1 MSDPQLLL
9 VSVIAIG
16 ARLFWAAVVWGLPM
30 PRISKEVA
38 LLVSLV
44 VVTVHSALSGT
55 NNSEEYLLFLLVLV
69 FFYDKS

>member
-1 MSDPQLLL
+1 
-9 VSVIAIG
+9 
-16 ARLFWAAVVWGLPM
+16 M

-44 VVTVHSALSGT
+44 VVTVHSALRGT

-69 FFYDKS
+69 FFYD

>member
-16 ARLFWAAVVWGLPM
+16 ASLFWAAVVWGLPM